1 MKRYYLEND
10 RIGMIREIDN
20 LGRLV
25 IPKELRT
32 MYKLD
37 KEVEVIPTQEGV
49 LLRNPEYRLVRVL
62 KAVERK
68 KQF

>member
-1 MKRYYLEND
+1 MYYKGNQRRYGRKLPLKPKRV
-10 RIGMIREIDN
+10 
-20 LGRLV
+20 RLSSA
-25 IPKELRT
+25 IPKELRV

-37 KEVEVIPTQEGV
+37 REVEVIPTPEGV

-68 KQF
+68 